1 MILIIWKHVRE
12 SLTHN
17 KFRCTTTMNHNI
29 TYFIAGGGA
38 SYFPY
43 ILLNESQT
51 MFSQLGK
58 RSERAFPADLCT
70 DHAQYVKHR
79 SSMVLRRNKNVVVQ
93 GGQFLAIIFWKCAN
107 LLILCRFTDIVCFCL
122 FLLNKNISLP
132 SIQLIRTAEELSY
145 RAVFCYKPQQ
155 S

>member
-29 TYFIAGGGA
+29 TYLIAGGA

-51 MFSQLGK
+51 MFSQLAK

-70 DHAQYVKHR
+70 DHAHYVKHR
-79 SSMVLRRNKNVVVQ
+79 SSMVLRRNKNMVVQ

-122 FLLNKNISLP
+122 FLLNKNISLR

>member
-29 TYFIAGGGA
+29 TYLIAGGGGGVA

-43 ILLNESQT
+43 ILLNENQM
-51 MFSQLGK
+51 MFSQLAK

-70 DHAQYVKHR
+70 DHAHYVKHR
-79 SSMVLRRNKNVVVQ
+79 SSMVLRRNKNMVVQ

-122 FLLNKNISLP
+122 FLLNKNISLH
-132 SIQLIRTAEELSY
+132 ST
-145 RAVFCYKPQQ
+145 
-155 S
+155 

>member
-29 TYFIAGGGA
+29 TYLIAGGGAGA

-43 ILLNESQT
+43 ILLNENQT
-51 MFSQLGK
+51 MFSQLAK

-70 DHAQYVKHR
+70 DHAHYVKHC
-79 SSMVLRRNKNVVVQ
+79 SSMVLRRNKNMVVQ

-122 FLLNKNISLP
+122 FLLNKNISLR
-132 SIQLIRTAEELSY
+132 ST
-145 RAVFCYKPQQ
+145 
-155 S
+155 

>member
-29 TYFIAGGGA
+29 TYLIAGGGGGGA

-43 ILLNESQT
+43 ILLNENQT
-51 MFSQLGK
+51 MFSQLAK

-70 DHAQYVKHR
+70 DHAHCVKHR
-79 SSMVLRRNKNVVVQ
+79 SSMVLRRNKNMVVQ

-122 FLLNKNISLP
+122 FLLNKNISLR
-132 SIQLIRTAEELSY
+132 ST
-145 RAVFCYKPQQ
+145 
-155 S
+155 